1 MKRVTLAAL
10 FLFANIPLAESA
22 ERLLISRQD
31 AMALALERNLGIERG
46 RSLVGIAEE
55 GVSLE
60 QGAFDPVLSGRFT
73 STDSG
78 GQSSDS
84 LSADLGG
91 KLSTGATYNIG
102 VDSNENLNTNGG
114 FSSFAGISFN
124 QPLLRDFGFAPNLA
138 ALRIARYRFNQSEW
152 EFKQTLLDTLAST
165 IFAFND
171 LYESQENLES
181 SIRIRDLTAQ
191 TVKDISRRIEIG
203 DMARLDIVE
212 AQAQLASKQE
222 RVLSAENFVVRTQ
235 NRIKQLIF
243 ANAEDALAVDLEAEF
258 YIEPEVSKEFASY
271 LSSLLEK
278 SPRYHVG
285 EIALEIAR
293 LRLGRDRN
301 GTLPSLGLIAQY
313 GYSGFG
319 NSIGGSLDSAV
330 SDGNEAITFGASFRM
345 PLLNRS
351 ARSQEA
357 ISKQQE
363 RIAKVD
369 LDMLKQAIQLEFHSS
384 YQIMQTNYKRLDAT
398 RLATELAEQSLGA
411 EQKKLNAGTSSTF
424 FVLRLQSALA
434 TAELREIS
442 AIAQYN
448 RSVAD
453 FNRLRGVL
461 E

>member
-1 MKRVTLAAL
+1 MAL

-31 AMALALERNLGIERG
+31 AMALALERNLGIERE
-46 RSLVGIAEE
+46 RSLVEVAEE

-60 QGAFDPVLSGRFT
+60 KGAFDPVLSGRFT
-73 STDSG
+73 TTDSE

-84 LSADLGG
+84 LSGDLGG

-102 VDSNENLNTNGG
+102 VDSNERLNTNGG

-124 QPLLRDFGFAPNLA
+124 QPLLRDFGFTPNLA

-191 TVKDISRRIEIG
+191 TVKDISKRIEIG

-212 AQAQLASKQE
+212 AQAQLASKEE

-258 YIEPEVSKEFASY
+258 YIEPEVSKEFATY
-271 LSSLLEK
+271 LSSLLAN

-301 GTLPSLGLIAQY
+301 GTLPSLNLIAQY

-330 SDGNEAITFGASFRM
+330 SNGNEAITFGASFRM

-351 ARSQEA
+351 ARAQES

-363 RIAKVD
+363 RIAEVD
-369 LDMLKQAIQLEFHSS
+369 LDGIKQAIQLEFDSS